1 MRVQGTRKNRV
12 PLTRGGKCIKRREN
26 VSDSRNDNF
35 LVAVFNNSADHIQF
49 LKKQQWTIT
58 YYCLLLYAAIVAV
71 FKTYL
76 INASCIERG
85 VLLALS
91 AVLCVIGCILIL
103 IFEKSMNEHRVIMTN
118 IYGSFPE
125 EIKIVHAKIASGS
138 ASNDVQLIKFTLIAS
153 LIIGLVIVGSL
164 LYRNLIF
171 T

>member
-1 MRVQGTRKNRV
+1 
-12 PLTRGGKCIKRREN
+12 

-76 INASCIERG
+76 TNASCIEKG
-85 VLLALS
+85 ILLAIS
-91 AVLCVIGCILIL
+91 TVLCVIGCILIFV
-103 IFEKSMNEHRVIMTN
+103 FEKSMKDHRVIIEN
-118 IYGSFPE
+118 IYESFPE
-125 EIKIVHAKIASGS
+125 EKKIAFAKTSSGS
-138 ASNDVQLIKFTLIAS
+138 APTDVPLIRSTLIAS
-153 LIIGLVIVGSL
+153 LIIGLVIVGWL
-164 LYRNLIF
+164 LNRNLIF

>member
-1 MRVQGTRKNRV
+1 
-12 PLTRGGKCIKRREN
+12 

-35 LVAVFNNSADHIQF
+35 LVAVLNNSADHIQF

-76 INASCIERG
+76 TNASCIERG
-85 VLLALS
+85 VLLAIS
-91 AVLCVIGCILIL
+91 IVLCVIGCILISV
-103 IFEKSMNEHRVIMTN
+103 FEKSMEEHRVIVKN
-118 IYGSFPE
+118 IYDSFPE
-125 EIKIVHAKIASGS
+125 ELKIAFAKTSSGS
-138 ASNDVQLIKFTLIAS
+138 APTDVRLIRSTLIAS
-153 LIIGLVIVGSL
+153 LIIGLVIVGWL

>member
-1 MRVQGTRKNRV
+1 M
-12 PLTRGGKCIKRREN
+12 
-26 VSDSRNDNF
+26 SDSRNDNF

-76 INASCIERG
+76 ANASCIERS
-85 VLLALS
+85 VLFAIS
-91 AVLCVIGCILIL
+91 AVLYVIGCILIL
-103 IFEKSMNEHRVIMTN
+103 IFEKSMNEHRVIMKN
-118 IYGSFPE
+118 IYESFPE
-125 EIKIVHAKIASGS
+125 EIKIAHAKISSGS
-138 ASNDVQLIKFTLIAS
+138 SPRDYPLIRFTLIAS
-153 LIIGLVIVGSL
+153 LIIGLVAVGWL

>member
-1 MRVQGTRKNRV
+1 
-12 PLTRGGKCIKRREN
+12 

-35 LVAVFNNSADHIQF
+35 LVVVFNNSANHIQF

-76 INASCIERG
+76 TDASCFERG
-85 VLLALS
+85 VLFAT
-91 AVLCVIGCILIL
+91 AVVLCVIGCILIF
-103 IFEKSMNEHRVIMTN
+103 IFEKSMREHRVIVEN
-118 IYGSFPE
+118 IYESFPE
-125 EIKIVHAKIASGS
+125 ERKIAFAKTSEGS
-138 ASNDVQLIKFTLIAS
+138 VPSDVPLIRFTLIAS
-153 LIIGLVIVGSL
+153 LVIGLVIVGWL